1 MFFMPESPRYLIE
14 KERYEEAMKILR
26 RLHFDGI
33 NEDWIQTE
41 YNEIKTTIEAEK
53 AVTVPGWLIMF
64 RVPQWR
70 TRLMCVSFSYQH
82 PGFTPHSINI
92 PPNQARHR
100 RPSLHPDDRR
110 QRRKLLPNNHV
121 QRPRHHR

>member
-1 MFFMPESPRYLIE
+1 MPESPRYLIE

-26 RLHFDGI
+26 RLHFDGT

-70 TRLMCVSFSYQH
+70 TRLMCVSLSYQN
-82 PGFTPHSINI
+82 FNI
-92 PPNQARHR
+92 Q
-100 RPSLHPDDRR
+100 
-110 QRRKLLPNNHV
+110 
-121 QRPRHHR
+121 PRI

>member
-1 MFFMPESPRYLIE
+1 MFFLPESPRYLIE

-26 RLHFDGI
+26 RLHFDGT

-82 PGFTPHSINI
+82 P
-92 PPNQARHR
+92 
-100 RPSLHPDDRR
+100 
-110 QRRKLLPNNHV
+110 K
-121 QRPRHHR
+121 

>member
-26 RLHFDGI
+26 RLHFDGT

-70 TRLMCVSFSYQH
+70 TRLMCVSLSYRH
-82 PGFTPHSINI
+82 FNI
-92 PPNQARHR
+92 Q
-100 RPSLHPDDRR
+100 
-110 QRRKLLPNNHV
+110 
-121 QRPRHHR
+121 PRI